1 MGSRIRGMMN
11 KMNMVMACF
20 VVMAVAFPSL
30 LNLKGATAEDYV
42 VGDSVGWAVPPNT
55 SFYSEWA
62 DSKTFQIGDGL
73 VFNWTGDHNVGPA
86 SKEEYDNCTNPGIV
100 IGSVVTRTI
109 QSSDTDTLYFIC
121 TVGDHCERGQK
132 VTITVGSA
140 ANNSSPPPP
149 PPSYASSLT
158 PTTLGS
164 FFGLII
170 STIVAISF
178 LNHS

>member
-1 MGSRIRGMMN
+1 MLLVTAWAGL
-11 KMNMVMACF
+11 
-20 VVMAVAFPSL
+20 FPRTPLSI
-30 LNLKGATAEDYV
+30 
-42 VGDSVGWAVPPNT
+42 PN
-55 SFYSEWA
+55 
-62 DSKTFQIGDGL
+62 GL
-73 VFNWTGDHNVGPA
+73 PQRLFNWTGDHYVGPA
-86 SKEEYDNCTNPGIV
+86 SKEEYDNCTDPGIV
-100 IGSVVTRTI
+100 FGPGVKINITS
-109 QSSDTDTLYFIC
+109 TDTLYFIC

-170 STIVAISF
+170 SILVAISF

>member
-1 MGSRIRGMMN
+1 MMN

-20 VVMAVAFPSL
+20 MVMAVAFPSL

-42 VGDSVGWAVPPNT
+42 VGDSLGWVIPPNT

-62 DSKTFQIGDGL
+62 ASKTFQIGDGL
-73 VFNWTGDHNVGPA
+73 VFRWTGNHNVGKVA
-86 SKEEYDNCTNPGIV
+86 SKEEYYNCTDPGGAS
-100 IGSVVTRTI
+100 GSVVRI
-109 QSSDTDTLYFIC
+109 EINSTDTLYFIC
-121 TVGDHCERGQK
+121 TVGDHCKLGQK

-140 ANNSSPPPP
+140 ANNSSAPPPSPP
-149 PPSYASSLT
+149 PPSYASSLN

-170 STIVAISF
+170 STLVAISF